1 MARVDELRLIA
12 RVARMY
18 YEWDMRQATIAQQL
32 GLSQATVS
40 RLLDRSKREGIIR
53 ISVNIHR
60 GSIPR
65 WKRTW

>member
-18 YEWDMRQATIAQQL
+18 YEWNLRQSEIAKQL

-40 RLLDRSKREGIIR
+40 RLLNRSIKEGIIR
-53 ISVNIHR
+53 ISVRKPGQEIW
-60 GSIPR
+60 SA
-65 WKRTW
+65 